1 MILQIAMGVCD
12 LAIVVVALHLV
23 RCEQVELYW
32 PARYFTSFDQ
42 RIALAMQE
50 RIAYDQLPEIVR
62 CHHLS
67 WRAVD
72 QLVNWVISSD
82 FSLAAIDPMQVQINR
97 CQAAGD
103 QAHAAVDG
111 RERQA
116 GYAPLTSRAP
126 HPAGDGA
133 YYTVDLNGGE
143 HRMWLCGVTEFVFG
157 AMPDRIY
164 YRNAG

>member
-1 MILQIAMGVCD
+1 MSDEAKLLGSHCQADAFHVLLDRRNTSEAFDDQQILWEEMILKIAMRVSD
-12 LAIVVVALHLV
+12 MTLVLVALHLV

-50 RIAYDQLPEIVR
+50 RITYDQFPEIIR

-72 QLVNWVISSD
+72 QLVHWVISSD
-82 FSLAAIDPMQVQINR
+82 LSLAAIDPMQVQINR

-103 QAHAAVDG
+103 QAHAAVNG
-111 RERQA
+111 RERH
-116 GYAPLTSRAP
+116 GSFL
-126 HPAGDGA
+126 
-133 YYTVDLNGGE
+133 
-143 HRMWLCGVTEFVFG
+143 
-157 AMPDRIY
+157 
-164 YRNAG
+164 